1 MVSHQ
6 SPLLAGLRVDL
17 RHDLHQALQGVDGA
31 GGIGGAVALFIDT
44 FVNRIDRKGRVSV
57 PAAYRAALAGEAF
70 QGIVAFRSFKY
81 AAIHCAGMGW
91 MQGLGAN
98 VSQADLFSD
107 EHDDL
112 TATLFAD
119 SKQLPFDG
127 EGRILLPP
135 AFAAHGG
142 IGEAAAFVGRGPFF
156 EIWEPAALER
166 YKAEARQRALE
177 KGRTLRQRPELSS

>member
-1 MVSHQ
+1 M
-6 SPLLAGLRVDL
+6 AE
-17 RHDLHQALQGVDGA
+17 
-31 GGIGGAVALFIDT
+31 IGDAVALFIDT

-57 PAAYRAALAGEAF
+57 PAPYRAMLAGESF
-70 QGIVAFRSFKY
+70 QGIVAFRSFRY
-81 AAIHCAGMGW
+81 AAIHCASMSW
-91 MQGLGAN
+91 MQGLGAD

-142 IGEAAAFVGRGPFF
+142 IGEAGGVGGRGPFF
-156 EIWEPAALER
+156 LILGAPAREP
-166 YKAEARQRALE
+166 
-177 KGRTLRQRPELSS
+177 TP